1 MPNMLPRLLYIL
13 AALAWF
19 LLLRPNPVTIVMAG
33 CFACLTLPVYR
44 RMRCTIRHWR
54 KRLRL
59 RHPGRLGHIVISCSH
74 RLPLYGYIV
83 MIFSAVVIPI
93 STLVL
98 LVSPQ
103 VAGGLARLR
112 ELQANNFQLPPE
124 WVMRFQELRHSL
136 ADYPKV
142 DKMISEFLSNLDAM
156 LADTMGLLI
165 NRSVDV
171 LGGTMTVLWT
181 LFLFVTLTVIF
192 AAYASRINLITARI
206 FHIPATMLR
215 RFVLAIRR
223 ALQGVMHRP
232 GGPVR
237 YRLCRGGHQAACLL
251 GAAGH
256 GRGAHPLCGH
266 GARLGPALSFPLVL
280 RRHHARRGP
289 GPLGHAG
296 RDQRGQH
303 PAPPVPATGH
313 QCSFLRTDHRHPLRS
328 WQFWSHGAHHRPRA
342 AGHRHAGCGR
352 SPSNLPPYGLKL
364 MFHSPSTPG
373 RWLCVLL
380 LVLAML
386 SLPAGADAARRA
398 RAAVM
403 INLSNGKVLYEHN
416 PNLSIP
422 PASLTKVM
430 TMYVVMD
437 RIKMGRL
444 KRNTS
449 IRVHPTARVGGSSM
463 RLRPR
468 QRVTVDQLL
477 TGMAVASGNDAAM
490 AISQHISGNS
500 RNFTH
505 LMNHKARQLGM
516 TRTVFKN
523 PTGLPAAGQRTTARD
538 MATLARAYLRSHP
551 QAMRYHSLRSFR
563 FNGRTLGATNTMLGI
578 PGVDGLKTGWTVAS
592 GYNIIVTARRG
603 KTRLLVVVMGGRSRA
618 ARDMVAHSLIEA
630 GFKAPAS
637 PQQVRKRMR
646 GVL

>member
-1 MPNMLPRLLYIL
+1 MAVTNIPISKQGYKRLEEELARLKSERPAIIQAIKEAREEGDLRENAGYDAARERQGMAEARIKYIEYCMALYQVVDLDKLSGDKVIFGSTVEVEDVDTEESRTYTILGPDEAEPAKGSISFLSPVGQALLGKEVGDEVSVDIPRGHHLPRLQHLRLTVGTGTPSSPAASLHRAFFRLLPRGRPSSHRELGSSGPACYPRPDPFCRLKVPRMPNMLPRLLYIL

-223 ALQGVMHRP
+223 ALQGVMLGIVLVAIAQGVLCGIGFAVAGIKQPAFWGLLATVVAPIPFVGTALVWGPLCLSLWFSGATMPAVGLALWGTLAVTSVDNILRP
-232 GGPVR
+232 LFLQQGINAPFFVLIIAILCGLGSFGPMGLIIGPV
-237 YRLCRGGHQAACLL
+237 LLAIAMQAVEEAHQTY
-251 GAAGH
+251 
-256 GRGAHPLCGH
+256 
-266 GARLGPALSFPLVL
+266 
-280 RRHHARRGP
+280 HH
-289 GPLGHAG
+289 
-296 RDQRGQH
+296 
-303 PAPPVPATGH
+303 
-313 QCSFLRTDHRHPLRS
+313 
-328 WQFWSHGAHHRPRA
+328 
-342 AGHRHAGCGR
+342 
-352 SPSNLPPYGLKL
+352 
-364 MFHSPSTPG
+364 
-373 RWLCVLL
+373 
-380 LVLAML
+380 
-386 SLPAGADAARRA
+386 
-398 RAAVM
+398 
-403 INLSNGKVLYEHN
+403 
-416 PNLSIP
+416 
-422 PASLTKVM
+422 
-430 TMYVVMD
+430 
-437 RIKMGRL
+437 
-444 KRNTS
+444 
-449 IRVHPTARVGGSSM
+449 
-463 RLRPR
+463 
-468 QRVTVDQLL
+468 
-477 TGMAVASGNDAAM
+477 MA
-490 AISQHISGNS
+490 
-500 RNFTH
+500 
-505 LMNHKARQLGM
+505 
-516 TRTVFKN
+516 
-523 PTGLPAAGQRTTARD
+523 
-538 MATLARAYLRSHP
+538 
-551 QAMRYHSLRSFR
+551 
-563 FNGRTLGATNTMLGI
+563 
-578 PGVDGLKTGWTVAS
+578 
-592 GYNIIVTARRG
+592 
-603 KTRLLVVVMGGRSRA
+603 
-618 ARDMVAHSLIEA
+618 
-630 GFKAPAS
+630 
-637 PQQVRKRMR
+637 
-646 GVL
+646 

>member
-206 FHIPATMLR
+206 FHIPATM
-215 RFVLAIRR
+215 
-223 ALQGVMHRP
+223 
-232 GGPVR
+232 
-237 YRLCRGGHQAACLL
+237 
-251 GAAGH
+251 
-256 GRGAHPLCGH
+256 
-266 GARLGPALSFPLVL
+266 
-280 RRHHARRGP
+280 
-289 GPLGHAG
+289 
-296 RDQRGQH
+296 
-303 PAPPVPATGH
+303 
-313 QCSFLRTDHRHPLRS
+313 
-328 WQFWSHGAHHRPRA
+328 
-342 AGHRHAGCGR
+342 
-352 SPSNLPPYGLKL
+352 
-364 MFHSPSTPG
+364 
-373 RWLCVLL
+373 
-380 LVLAML
+380 
-386 SLPAGADAARRA
+386 
-398 RAAVM
+398 
-403 INLSNGKVLYEHN
+403 
-416 PNLSIP
+416 
-422 PASLTKVM
+422 
-430 TMYVVMD
+430 
-437 RIKMGRL
+437 
-444 KRNTS
+444 
-449 IRVHPTARVGGSSM
+449 
-463 RLRPR
+463 
-468 QRVTVDQLL
+468 
-477 TGMAVASGNDAAM
+477 
-490 AISQHISGNS
+490 
-500 RNFTH
+500 
-505 LMNHKARQLGM
+505 
-516 TRTVFKN
+516 
-523 PTGLPAAGQRTTARD
+523 
-538 MATLARAYLRSHP
+538 
-551 QAMRYHSLRSFR
+551 
-563 FNGRTLGATNTMLGI
+563 
-578 PGVDGLKTGWTVAS
+578 
-592 GYNIIVTARRG
+592 
-603 KTRLLVVVMGGRSRA
+603 
-618 ARDMVAHSLIEA
+618 
-630 GFKAPAS
+630 
-637 PQQVRKRMR
+637 
-646 GVL
+646 

>member
-59 RHPGRLGHIVISCSH
+59 RHPGRLGHILISCSH

-223 ALQGVMHRP
+223 ALQGVMLGIVLVAIAQGVLCGIGFAVAGIKQPAFWGLLATVVAPIPFVGTALVWGPLCLSLWFSGATMPAVGLALWGTLAVTSVDNILRP
-232 GGPVR
+232 LFLQQGINAPFFVLIIAILCGLGSFGPMGLIIGPV
-237 YRLCRGGHQAACLL
+237 LLAIAMQAVQEAHQTY
-251 GAAGH
+251 
-256 GRGAHPLCGH
+256 
-266 GARLGPALSFPLVL
+266 
-280 RRHHARRGP
+280 HH
-289 GPLGHAG
+289 
-296 RDQRGQH
+296 
-303 PAPPVPATGH
+303 
-313 QCSFLRTDHRHPLRS
+313 
-328 WQFWSHGAHHRPRA
+328 
-342 AGHRHAGCGR
+342 
-352 SPSNLPPYGLKL
+352 
-364 MFHSPSTPG
+364 
-373 RWLCVLL
+373 
-380 LVLAML
+380 
-386 SLPAGADAARRA
+386 
-398 RAAVM
+398 
-403 INLSNGKVLYEHN
+403 
-416 PNLSIP
+416 
-422 PASLTKVM
+422 
-430 TMYVVMD
+430 
-437 RIKMGRL
+437 
-444 KRNTS
+444 
-449 IRVHPTARVGGSSM
+449 
-463 RLRPR
+463 
-468 QRVTVDQLL
+468 
-477 TGMAVASGNDAAM
+477 MA
-490 AISQHISGNS
+490 
-500 RNFTH
+500 
-505 LMNHKARQLGM
+505 
-516 TRTVFKN
+516 
-523 PTGLPAAGQRTTARD
+523 
-538 MATLARAYLRSHP
+538 
-551 QAMRYHSLRSFR
+551 
-563 FNGRTLGATNTMLGI
+563 
-578 PGVDGLKTGWTVAS
+578 
-592 GYNIIVTARRG
+592 
-603 KTRLLVVVMGGRSRA
+603 
-618 ARDMVAHSLIEA
+618 
-630 GFKAPAS
+630 
-637 PQQVRKRMR
+637 
-646 GVL
+646 